1 MFRFSSRYTKLLRTG
16 VTPYLG
22 YFAHRDHWRSSHWF
36 HLQERRS
43 SLVTPIIKEEKRK
56 PAELLKQSDWRRMWD
71 IVLTQRRLLIEGLG
85 WMAISTAI
93 TISVPAAFGQIVDVA
108 LGQSN
113 YQLGQLLPAL
123 GIIFCVGGV
132 ATARRIWCFR
142 LAGHNVVRDL
152 RTEAYQSILKMEVTF
167 FDKNRVGDLITRLST
182 DTFIVGQAL
191 AGLHAAELLRGST
204 QFLCSFGIMFYL
216 SPELCKIVL
225 LTVPVGVVGSIVF
238 GKFVQKTQ
246 DQMQEALGQSS
257 NVAEERLSQIRT
269 IKAFAKE
276 SIEIDRYAKE
286 VMNVWDRSVLQV
298 MGSSIF
304 FGTAGAIGNLLM
316 MGTLGYGAHLVQLGT
331 ITGGTLT
338 SFLMYTIFTAMASMG
353 LSSCF
358 TEIMK
363 GLGASTR
370 VFEVIDCARAR
381 PEDSTRT
388 LSLPRG
394 ELTINSVNFNYPTR
408 PEVDIFTSFNAHF
421 PAGGK
426 YAIVGESGSGKS
438 SAFSL
443 LLRFYDPSQGEIFFD
458 GVDIK
463 ELDPNWLRRQIAIVP
478 QEPALFSGSIL
489 DNITYSLDDPH
500 NFSMDDVIKAATEA
514 NAHSF
519 ITNLPDG
526 YNTQAGERGMSFSG
540 GQRQRIAIARALLK
554 DPKILLL
561 DEATSALDA
570 ENEGMVAEAIQR
582 ASRGRTS
589 IVIAHRLSTV
599 ADSENIFVLRDGTFV
614 EAGTHQ
620 ELISDPNSFYNQL
633 TRRQSFLG

>member
-1 MFRFSSRYTKLLRTG
+1 MLRFALRHRKLLRSN
-16 VTPYLG
+16 VAPYLG
-22 YFAHRDHWRSSHWF
+22 FFSQNRPRSHIRQ
-36 HLQERRS
+36 LQERRS
-43 SLVTPIIKEEKRK
+43 FHASPNEKEDKPK
-56 PAELLKQSDWRRMWD
+56 PAEIFRQSDWRRMRG
-71 IVLTQRRLLIEGLG
+71 IVLTQRRLLIEGLA
-85 WMAISTAI
+85 WMAVSTAI
-93 TISVPAAFGQIVDVA
+93 TISVPAAFGQIVDIA
-108 LGQSN
+108 LGASE
-113 YQLGQLLPAL
+113 YQLEQLLPAL
-123 GIIFCVGGV
+123 GIVFCIGGM

-191 AGLHAAELLRGST
+191 AGLHIAEVLRGTT

-225 LTVPVGVVGSIVF
+225 LTVPVGVTGSFVF
-238 GKFVQKTQ
+238 GKFVQRTQ

-276 SIEIDRYAKE
+276 SEEIERYAKE
-286 VMNVWDRSVLQV
+286 VTNVWDRAVLQV
-298 MGSSIF
+298 LGSSIF

-353 LSSCF
+353 LSSSF

-370 VFEVIDCARAR
+370 VFQVIDCARAR
-381 PEDSTRT
+381 PDDPTRT
-388 LSLPRG
+388 LPQPRG
-394 ELTINSVNFNYPTR
+394 EVTIKSVDFNYPTR
-408 PEVDIFTSFNAHF
+408 AEVEIFSNFSAHF

-443 LLRFYDPSQGEIFFD
+443 LLRFYDPDKGGIFFD

-463 ELDPNWLRRQIAIVP
+463 ELDPSWLRRQIAIVP
-478 QEPALFSGSIL
+478 QEPALFSGTIL
-489 DNITYSLDDPH
+489 ENITYGLDDPG

-514 NAHSF
+514 NAHEF
-519 ITNLPDG
+519 IINLPDG
-526 YNTQAGERGMSFSG
+526 YNTQAGERGLSFSG

-599 ADSENIFVLRDGTFV
+599 ADSEKIFVLRNGTFV

-620 ELISDPNSFYNQL
+620 ELISDSSSYYNQL
-633 TRRQSFLG
+633 TRRQSFFG